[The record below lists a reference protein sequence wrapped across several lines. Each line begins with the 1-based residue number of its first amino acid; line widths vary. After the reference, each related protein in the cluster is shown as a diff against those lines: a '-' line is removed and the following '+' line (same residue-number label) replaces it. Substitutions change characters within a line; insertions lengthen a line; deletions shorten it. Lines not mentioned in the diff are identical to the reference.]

1 MPSIATTEGGG
12 GTPLTFKNKTEC
24 GRDAFS
30 WQIQYC
36 WDILILL
43 FSKMNLLSYR
53 SSLPLRLSTAHL
65 LYSDSLANSPSLQV
79 LVKESSP
86 VCILH
91 IRAAPETE
99 FYTFVMWSQLCFRGG
114 HASRSCRTAWEST
127 CVQLASLRPLWFL
140 ENTAVTIPPYQHRN
154 ETHRELYKVSD
165 LKSKLGNIL
174 HSSALFRICDL
185 GDTQ

>member
-1 MPSIATTEGGG
+1 MWKRRIFLANTVLLGHSHPIVQQNESSWL
-12 GTPLTFKNKTEC
+12 PK
-24 GRDAFS
+24 FS
-30 WQIQYC
+30 
-36 WDILILL
+36 
-43 FSKMNLLSYR
+43 
-53 SSLPLRLSTAHL
+53 SSQALHRPPAVLRLACKLPFT
-65 LYSDSLANSPSLQV
+65 PSAC
-79 LVKESSP
+79 ESSP

-140 ENTAVTIPPYQHRN
+140 ENTAVTIPPYYHRN

-174 HSSALFRICDL
+174 HSSVLFRICDL